1 MGFFSEIKPL
11 NCFKARTVMIDLTS
25 ILPAI
30 SKYRKMKIFG
40 SGRSI
45 TKYCMEDIYDT
56 SAFYVILN
64 HFDIITGIDRI
75 TDAPIL
81 FFAHDYHNGY
91 FNPIIAKE
99 ELKSF
104 LSRDNVH
111 VFLHKK
117 DINHQ
122 NLTVEIEYPAE
133 RLALIKNLYFYEK
146 AQSNIN
152 YFENSSN
159 SLLGFSSTLHSPLS
173 LVVGNDFINEVYLYG
188 LDLYIYQKLLRFDNA
203 SVGRDAPIIFNA
215 NKFLLNYLNDKRQNL
230 KIAFFN

>member
-1 MGFFSEIKPL
+1 
-11 NCFKARTVMIDLTS
+11 
-25 ILPAI
+25 
-30 SKYRKMKIFG
+30 MKILG

-45 TKYCMEDIYDT
+45 TKYCMEDIYDEA
-56 SAFYVILN
+56 AFYVILN
-64 HFDIITGIDRI
+64 HFDIIQGLERI

-104 LSRDNVH
+104 LRRDNVH
-111 VFLHKK
+111 VFLHKR
-117 DINHQ
+117 DINHEDRWVDV
-122 NLTVEIEYPAE
+122 NYPEE
-133 RLALIKNLYFYEK
+133 RLGLIKNLYFYEK
-146 AQSNIN
+146 AQSNIR

-173 LVVGNDFINEVYLYG
+173 LVVGNNFITEVYLYG
-188 LDLYIYQKLLRFDNA
+188 LDLYIYQKLLRFDNNN
-203 SVGRDAPIIFNA
+203 VGRDAPIIFNA
-215 NKFLLNYLNDKRQNL
+215 NKYLLNYLNDKRQNI